1 MSDEPREAAG
11 GFAKFAK
18 RLPSIMLFAGP
29 TLGVLCAWIPQAC
42 GWLERDASLTLG
54 ISVWT
59 ALWWIFEPIPIP
71 VTSLLPLGLLPMAGV
86 LDGKA
91 IAGSYGHSLVLLL
104 LGGFILSRAMEK
116 SGAHRRIALMMVN
129 GCGGGGGRSV
139 VFGFMLA
146 TAVIS
151 MWISNTATTLMMLPM
166 AIAILQ
172 SSKDN
177 SLRVP
182 LLLGIAFA
190 ANVGGI
196 GTPIGTPPNL
206 VFMGAYK
213 DLTGTEISF
222 VQWMKV
228 GVPIAAVML
237 VVIWLWLTRKLRGSA
252 TPDLPEVGTWRPE
265 ERRTLL
271 VFAITALAW
280 VTRSSPFGGWKT
292 MLEMPM
298 ANDAC
303 VAFIAVIV
311 LFCLPNGEKK
321 GEKLLDWKTANEIP
335 WGLLLLVGSG
345 LAIGSAFKASK
356 LSDAV
361 ATLLSGVGSMP
372 TIGLLFCVCILVT
385 FLTEMTSNTATTN
398 VLMPIL
404 GATAVASSIDPMLL
418 MLPAALSASC
428 AFMLPVATMPNAV
441 VFGTGEISISRMAR
455 EGFIL
460 NLLGAVAI
468 TLVCYFML

>member
-1 MSDEPREAAG
+1 
-11 GFAKFAK
+11 
-18 RLPSIMLFAGP
+18 
-29 TLGVLCAWIPQAC
+29 
-42 GWLERDASLTLG
+42 
-54 ISVWT
+54 
-59 ALWWIFEPIPIP
+59 
-71 VTSLLPLGLLPMAGV
+71 LPLGLLPLAGV

-91 IAGSYGHSLVLLL
+91 VAGAYGHPLVLLL

-116 SGAHRRIALMMVN
+116 SGAHRRIAVMMVH

-166 AIAILQ
+166 AIAVLQ
-172 SSKDN
+172 SSKDEA
-177 SLRVP
+177 LRVP

-213 DLTGTEISF
+213 DLIGTEIAF
-222 VQWMKV
+222 AEWMKI
-228 GVPIAAVML
+228 GVPVCAVML
-237 VVIWLWLTRKLRGSA
+237 LVIWLWLTRSIRGSA
-252 TPDLPEVGTWRPE
+252 APALPEVGKWRPE

-271 VFAITALAW
+271 IFAITAVAW

-292 MLEMPM
+292 LLDMPM

-303 VAFIAVIV
+303 VAFLAVV
-311 LFCLPNGEKK
+311 ALFCIPSGEKK
-321 GEKLLDWKTANEIP
+321 GEKLLDWKTANDIP

-345 LAIGSAFKASK
+345 LSIGSAFKASK
-356 LSDAV
+356 LSDTV
-361 ATLLSGVGSMP
+361 ATMLSGVGNMP
-372 TIGLLFCVCILVT
+372 TIGLLFTVCILVT

-404 GATAVASSIDPMLL
+404 GATAVASSLDPMLL
-418 MLPAALSASC
+418 MLPAAMSASC

-441 VFGTGEISISRMAR
+441 VFGTGEITIKRMAR
-455 EGFIL
+455 EGFVL
-460 NLLGAVAI
+460 NLLGAVVI
-468 TLVCYFML
+468 TIICYFML